1 MNRRGLARTCL
12 VGYGLA
18 SAGDVVAELRGDQVL
33 VLALPVILM
42 PLLAGYL
49 WWSSPRSPLALA
61 TMVALGFS
69 WLGDCLGQPML
80 IKIIFFLGAQ
90 TAYCVAFWPGRRR
103 GLLSRPGPLL
113 AYSLGMIGLI
123 GLVASQA
130 ATLWAP
136 VVVYGASLVLMVA
149 LASGISRLTLIG
161 ALLFVASDLAIAYG
175 AFLSPPAGELNGAL
189 IMATYLTAQLLLV
202 VGPQQRCAARIDPA
216 PDPYL
221 AGRR

>member
-1 MNRRGLARTCL
+1 MISHGLARTCL
-12 VGYGLA
+12 VGYVLV
-18 SAGDVVAELRGDQVL
+18 SACDVVAELRGDQVL
-33 VLALPVILM
+33 VLALPVFLM

-49 WWSSPRSPLALA
+49 WWSSPRSPLTLA

-80 IKIIFFLGAQ
+80 NKIIFFVGAQ
-90 TAYCVAFWPGRRR
+90 TAYCVAFWPARRR

-113 AYSLGMIGLI
+113 GYAVGMIGLI
-123 GLVASQA
+123 GLVSSQA
-130 ATLWAP
+130 GTLWLP
-136 VVVYGASLVLMVA
+136 VVVYGTSLVLMVA

-175 AFLSPPAGELNGAL
+175 AFLSPPAGQLNGAL

-202 VGPQQRCAARIDPA
+202 VGPQQRCAARTDLPA
-216 PDPYL
+216 DPYL
-221 AGRR
+221 TGRR